1 MRREEKAL
9 NIAKYVVEVAYQ
21 QCKPISNLK
30 LQGVLYFLWN
40 EYYKETGKYLFYENF
55 YAWSIGPVVP
65 EVYYFYCPWAGT
77 PIMAMDKAEYY
88 PAFGW
93 IGKKLD
99 EYLTRPLQYFLQYG
113 QKENPAAF
121 AVGFLFCLYFILP
134 KNRQTSETKNFCRRG
149 AFQSRAFSKNL
160 RLFHSCR

>member
-21 QCKPISNLK
+21 QYKPISNLK
-30 LQGVLYFLWN
+30 LQGILYFLWN

-77 PIMAMDKAEYY
+77 PIMALDKAEYY

-93 IGKKLD
+93 IRKKLD

-113 QKENPAAF
+113 QKENPAWSR
-121 AVGFLFCLYFILP
+121 VWNGGFGNRREISRTLIIAQ
-134 KNRQTSETKNFCRRG
+134 NRQ
-149 AFQSRAFSKNL
+149 
-160 RLFHSCR
+160 

>member
-30 LQGVLYFLWN
+30 LQGILYFLWN

-65 EVYYFYCPWAGT
+65 EVYYFYCTWAGT
-77 PIMAMDKAEYY
+77 PIFPLPANEAETSSR
-88 PAFGW
+88 PVFG
-93 IGKKLD
+93 
-99 EYLTRPLQYFLQYG
+99 
-113 QKENPAAF
+113 
-121 AVGFLFCLYFILP
+121 CLI
-134 KNRQTSETKNFCRRG
+134 RRNT
-149 AFQSRAFSKNL
+149 F
-160 RLFHSCR
+160 